1 MDALDGGLILGG
13 ITGRAV
19 FDLAGENVADQ
30 LAELDRIAGAL
41 KALCCHRGSMPL
53 VRARCERAEFQTVP
67 LPGGVVALTWIAM
80 DVVQFADW
88 LAGKLASG
96 ELPFPT

>member
-1 MDALDGGLILGG
+1 MKFGLIYDAA
-13 ITGRAV
+13 TV
-19 FDLAGENVADQ
+19 LAGQASAPHLV
-30 LAELDRIAGAL
+30 IA
-41 KALCCHRGSMPL
+41 
-53 VRARCERAEFQTVP
+53 
-67 LPGGVVALTWIAM
+67 GGVVALTWIAM